1 MKNVFLLEERDSWY
15 SNMSAVKLGVFSTYN
30 KALKAA
36 IKEYGKLQEDGTI
49 YHLEPIK
56 DNDLDLRVYISKIN
70 LNMFEEIN

>member
-1 MKNVFLLEERDSWY
+1 MKNVFLLEERDNWY
-15 SNMSAVKLGVFSTYN
+15 SNRSAVKLGVFSTYN

-36 IKEYGKLQEDGTI
+36 IKEYGKLKEDGTP

-56 DNDLDLRVYISKIN
+56 DNDFDLRLYIAKIN